1 MLTSEFDMSAQN
13 FFCTDIEHD
22 HTYFYMRYK
31 NIGAKDDDP
40 ESEKEQIRRVAHKW
54 RSRIKYNYTV
64 PVKHEDWQALA
75 QSKLH
80 GYLKLYIQFVNV
92 AIYYLVAHRN
102 YISTFDMS
110 AKNGRG
116 SWKSHKFICK
126 TNHIRDI
133 VV

>member
-1 MLTSEFDMSAQN
+1 M
-13 FFCTDIEHD
+13 
-22 HTYFYMRYK
+22 
-31 NIGAKDDDP
+31 
-40 ESEKEQIRRVAHKW
+40 
-54 RSRIKYNYTV
+54 
-64 PVKHEDWQALA
+64 A

-116 SWKSHKFICK
+116 SWKSHKFICMG
-126 TNHIRDI
+126 NHIRDI
-133 VV
+133 IVQNREDEAKKIS